1 MLSYKIVWKESALKE
16 LLKIDKVFIPKIIN
30 IVESLSSNPHPRNT
44 KKLFNS
50 ESTYRIRIGPYR
62 IIYTVSAGNLLIE
75 IIRVAHRK
83 DVYR

>member
-30 IVESLSSNPHPRNT
+30 AVESLSSNPRPRKV

-50 ESTYRIRIGPYR
+50 ENAYRVRIGSYR
-62 IIYTVSAGNLLIE
+62 IIYTVSSTNLLIE

-83 DVYR
+83 DAYR